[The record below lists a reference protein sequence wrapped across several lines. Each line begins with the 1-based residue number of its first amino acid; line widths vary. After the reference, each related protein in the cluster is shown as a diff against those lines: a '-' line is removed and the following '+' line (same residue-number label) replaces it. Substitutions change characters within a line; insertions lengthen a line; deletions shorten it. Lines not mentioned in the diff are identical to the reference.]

1 MYSIFRVGTFPTIK
15 KSGRGLHAYQI
26 SNHPDFKTYFLTPR
40 INEKKFNTHK
50 NCVLI
55 EKDFLLQTRPLN
67 TNLINKTLFNLK
79 RIFSIF
85 SFSFQGLRILLSIK
99 PDIVHIHSPMYV
111 LIGFIGYLQKKKIYI
126 TFHGTDFH
134 RIKNAKWYRLFSNI
148 FDKVFIISPDMKEIL
163 SKIHGSSKVV
173 QVKNGIDL
181 DVFQNFHQKRKKQI
195 IAVGSLKNE
204 KGFKFLIE
212 AFNQMLNKNNHL
224 YEYKLIIVGEG
235 LLRNELNKQIISAK
249 MVDNISLIGH
259 RDRSDII
266 NLYNESELFV
276 LSSISEG
283 FPKVVLEAM
292 ACGCKIVATNVGSVS
307 EILNETNFEI
317 IEPGDVTKLKEA
329 LLKMIQKDYVY
340 YQNIL
345 EKHTWRNVGEFYKKE
360 YDK

>member
-1 MYSIFRVGTFPTIK
+1 MNSILRVGTYPTIK
-15 KSGRGLHAYQI
+15 HPGRGLHAFQI
-26 SNHPDFKTYFLTPR
+26 SKYLDFKTYFLTPR
-40 INEKKFNTHK
+40 INEEKFNTHE
-50 NCVLI
+50 NCILI
-55 EKDFLLQTRPLN
+55 EKDFLLQIRPIN
-67 TNLINKTLFNLK
+67 TNFINKISFNLK

-85 SFSFQGLRILLSIK
+85 NFSLHGLRILLSNKI
-99 PDIVHIHSPMYV
+99 DIIHIHSPMYILIG
-111 LIGFIGYLQKKKIYI
+111 LIGFLQKKKIYI

-134 RIKNAKWYRLFSNI
+134 RIKNAKWYFLFRNI

-163 SKIHGSSKVV
+163 SKIHNSSKVI

-181 DVFQNFHQKRKKQI
+181 DVFQNFHGKRKKQI

-212 AFNQMLNKNNHL
+212 AFNEMLNENIHL
-224 YEYKLIIVGEG
+224 NEYKLIIVGEG
-235 LLRNELNKQIISAK
+235 LLRYDLNKQIISAN
-249 MVDNISLIGH
+249 MNNNISLIGH
-259 RDRSDII
+259 LDRSDII

-307 EILNETNFEI
+307 QMLDETDFEI
-317 IEPGDVTKLKEA
+317 IESENVKKLKEA
-329 LLKMIQKDYVY
+329 LLKTIEKNYIN

-345 EKHTWRNVGEFYKKE
+345 EIHTWASVGNFYKKE
-360 YDK
+360 YEK